1 MYNPA
6 NLQTSRLRLRP
17 FMMEDAVELFRY
29 ASDAE
34 FSKYLDYDAPS
45 SENDAIGFL
54 RMVLAG
60 EMGTN
65 LWAITLTNQ
74 PEVIGAAQFDIES
87 SGIASLHYE
96 IARWFWGQGLASEAV
111 AAVLDWAKVAHPE
124 IIEIHADAHADN
136 AASRRV
142 LEKFGF
148 KLISVEDDLAY
159 YMQSVS
165 QSNNPGATG

>member
-6 NLQTSRLRLRP
+6 NIQASRIRLRP
-17 FMMEDAVELFRY
+17 FVMEDAGELFRY

-34 FSKYLDYDAPS
+34 FSKYLNYDAPS
-45 SENDAIGFL
+45 SEGDAIGFL

-65 LWAITLTNQ
+65 LWAIALKNQ
-74 PEVIGAAQFDIES
+74 PEVIGAIQFDIEP

-111 AAVLDWAKVAHPE
+111 AIVLDWVKIAHPE
-124 IIEIHADAHADN
+124 VTEIHADAHIEN

-148 KLISVEDDLAY
+148 KLITVEADLAY
-159 YMQSVS
+159 YVQRVS
-165 QSNNPGATG
+165 QSNSFDVTG